1 MVDPAHPHAHPTGI
15 PLSADAAKGLIGSLF
30 DLSFKSFVTPKV
42 IQILFILELIV
53 LAVFAI
59 AMIAMGFAQ
68 SALAGVLTLLLSPL
82 IFLIGVL
89 IARIYLE
96 LVIVLFR
103 IYETLRD
110 RPA

>member
-1 MVDPAHPHAHPTGI
+1 MVDPAPPHTHASGV

-30 DLSFKSFVTPKV
+30 DLSFKSFVTPRV

-59 AMIAMGFAQ
+59 SMIAMGFSQ
-68 SALAGVLTLLLSPL
+68 GALAGVLVLLLSPL